1 MRAHHI
7 TWHRITSSDMTW
19 HQLTSAW
26 NVRYSPRSNPWDRP
40 VRRAEQAMEGKTAME
55 LQHSCLILV
64 THETCRRMRGAT
76 GVTPQHH
83 QNLRL
88 QRKSN
93 SSFDPKLRDLF
104 PPKEDRFE
112 HDPRTIRALSE
123 DNRMINFSS
132 STRPFA
138 ELTRPIL
145 AKEKAFGAPA
155 TSQNFTKYCP
165 CHQKL
170 HSNITATSPNTA
182 PALKSEHCSFTNDCT
197 YTHPGSYHQKKSP
210 MIAPAT
216 KSCIPTSLQLHQ
228 ILHLPWK
235 VNTATSPMIAPATK
249 SCIPTSLQLHQILH
263 LPWKVNTATS
273 PMIAPATKSCIP
285 TSLQLRQILRLPW
298 KVTLQLHQWLHL
310 HAPWQLPSKKI
321 TNDCACHQKLH
332 SNITTTSPNIA
343 PATTSDIPIS
353 PNNTPA
359 TKSNTSTSLPL
370 FSTRLFSALLLP
382 YSALSLFKTP

>member
-1 MRAHHI
+1 
-7 TWHRITSSDMTW
+7 
-19 HQLTSAW
+19 
-26 NVRYSPRSNPWDRP
+26 
-40 VRRAEQAMEGKTAME
+40 MEGKKAME

-88 QRKSN
+88 LRKSN
-93 SSFDPKLRDLF
+93 SSFDPKIRDLF

-123 DNRMINFSS
+123 DNRTINFSS
-132 STRPFA
+132 STRAFA

-182 PALKSEHCSFTNDCT
+182 PALKSEHCNFTNDCT

-216 KSCIPTSLQLHQ
+216 KSYIQ
-228 ILHLPWK
+228 
-235 VNTATSPMIAPATK
+235 
-249 SCIPTSLQLHQILH
+249 
-263 LPWKVNTATS
+263 
-273 PMIAPATKSCIP
+273 
-285 TSLQLRQILRLPW
+285 
-298 KVTLQLHQWLHL
+298 
-310 HAPWQLPSKKI
+310 
-321 TNDCACHQKLH
+321 
-332 SNITTTSPNIA
+332 TSPNIA

-353 PNNTPA
+353 PVTFQFHQIIHLPRKV
-359 TKSNTSTSLPL
+359 TLQHHCHSSLLDSFRRYSYP
-370 FSTRLFSALLLP
+370 TLLSHCSKLRNLEVAHP
-382 YSALSLFKTP
+382 NFLC